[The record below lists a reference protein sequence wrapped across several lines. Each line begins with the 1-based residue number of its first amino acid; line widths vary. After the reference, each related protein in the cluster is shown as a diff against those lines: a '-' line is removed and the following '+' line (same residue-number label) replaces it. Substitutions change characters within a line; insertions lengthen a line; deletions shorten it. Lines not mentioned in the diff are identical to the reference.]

1 MKPFLPISFASLS
14 AVATASSLLLAAPAQ
29 AFSFTTN
36 YTDTEDGDKGDI
48 TLNSIEMEDG
58 RVIDEFSLIHDSAI
72 VENDEYTG
80 GNSGAASTD
89 KGDNVDM
96 GTSIEDPTDEELVGN
111 LNNQNLNNIIDT
123 EDNGSFQ
130 IDLFFDNPVDNILM
144 WERGM
149 NSALA
154 VQALNDNEE
163 LTGEKVKVD
172 FRELGND
179 YSAGYSINTQE
190 IGGSQKVG
198 SFGLTMA
205 DLGVEDKSINGFRF
219 FSESSFNGPDWK
231 IAGTNANRNTTD
243 ASVDVPEP
251 SSLLGLLGVGSLG
264 LLGWRRRQS

>member
-1 MKPFLPISFASLS
+1 MRPFLPITFVSLS
-14 AVATASSLLLAAPAQ
+14 TVATASSLLLAAPAQ

-36 YTDTEDGDKGDI
+36 YTDTEYGSKGDI
-48 TLNSIEMEDG
+48 MLDSIEMEDG
-58 RVIDEFSLIHDSAI
+58 STVNDFSLINNSDI
-72 VENDEYTG
+72 VDNEEYHG

-96 GTSIEDPTDEELVGN
+96 GTSIEDPTDQQLVDN

-123 EDNGSFQ
+123 EDDGEFQ
-130 IDLFFDNPVDNILM
+130 IDLFFDNPIDNLLM

-154 VQALNDNEE
+154 VQALNSDGE
-163 LTGEKVKVD
+163 LTGNKVTVD
-172 FRELGND
+172 FRNLGNE

-190 IGGSQKVG
+190 IGGNQEVG
-198 SFGLTMA
+198 SYGLTME
-205 DLGVEDKSINGFRF
+205 DLGVENRSINGFRF

-231 IAGTNANRNTTD
+231 IAGTNANRTPIR
-243 ASVDVPEP
+243 ADVPEP